1 MHNGKSY
8 IGGIMYRL
16 LLSLL
21 LFITVLQPAFAWW
34 NPDWTFRK
42 AITIDTTA
50 AGIPAGPALDEF
62 SYLVKLHTGNF
73 TYFFDL
79 KEGGADLRFMAGD
92 DQTPLKYYVEKLDPI
107 NEMALIWVKTAL
119 PATGSNNIYMY
130 YGNAAAPAAADP
142 AGTFDV
148 NDVVALNFD
157 TAGALQDKTAYA
169 NHPAS
174 FTGEIN
180 NASIIGA
187 GARFQGSQSVTIA
200 NTPSLNLASDPGWTF
215 SAWVKP
221 TAQAPD
227 VILFQAGDGAT
238 TYSLRVRGTALV
250 AQLSSGGSVIETTQ
264 SELLQTDWSHVAMQ
278 ILGDRMSI
286 YLNGQ
291 EASFIQ
297 VPAAAIAASIT
308 VGDGTQAAQAPPA
321 GELITT
327 GPAPAALTG
336 FIGEV
341 DAVRIS
347 NVARTPAWFAAVIA
361 SQGKTSSL
369 LAYGGDE
376 TAESE
381 GEGAAGVG
389 TFGIIIGSVFGN
401 DEAIVEQLVIGLC
414 GVMAIIAFLVMLFKA
429 VFINASRK
437 ASKAFLSAYNELDVT
452 DKNLDVLYGKGE
464 AFDDSPL
471 YRVYAQAVEEL
482 RHRISPAVGA
492 EFAGLEDKA
501 INAIRASL
509 DARMVREGQ
518 RLNANMV
525 LLTIAISGG
534 PFIGLLGTV
543 VGVMV
548 TFAGIAAAGEVNINA
563 IAPGMAA
570 ALLAT
575 VAGLGVAIPALFGYN
590 YLGSRIKEL
599 EADMQVFADELLARI
614 GEIYG
619 A

>member
-1 MHNGKSY
+1 
-8 IGGIMYRL
+8 MYRL

-21 LFITVLQPAFAWW
+21 FISVLQPAYAWW

-50 AGIPAGPALDEF
+50 AGIQANPALDEF

-79 KEGGADLRFMAGD
+79 KDAGADIRFMAGD

-107 NEMALIWVKTAL
+107 NEMALIWVKAAL
-119 PATGSNNIYMY
+119 PATGTNTIYMY

-142 AGTFDV
+142 AGSFDV
-148 NDVVALNFD
+148 NDVVVLNFD

-169 NHPAS
+169 NHPTG

-187 GARFQGSQSVTIA
+187 GARLLGNQSITIA
-200 NTPSLNLASDPGWTF
+200 NTPSLNLAADPGWTI

-221 TAQAPD
+221 AGQAQDA
-227 VILFQAGDGAT
+227 VLFEAGDGT
-238 TYSLRVRGTALV
+238 NTYSLRVRGTGMV
-250 AQLSSGGSVIETTQ
+250 AQLSSGGTVIETAPV
-264 SELLQTDWSHVAMQ
+264 ELLQTDWSHVAMLVQ
-278 ILGDRMSI
+278 GDRLSI
-286 YLNGQ
+286 YQNGQ
-291 EASFIQ
+291 ETTFVQ
-297 VPAAAIAASIT
+297 VPPLTFAASLTIGATATT
-308 VGDGTQAAQAPPA
+308 VSQSATDQPA
-321 GELITT
+321 EDLVTT
-327 GPAPAALTG
+327 GPAPTVLPG
-336 FIGEV
+336 FIGEL

-347 NVARTPAWFAAVIA
+347 NIARSPAWFSALVAT
-361 SQGKTSSL
+361 QGKTSNL
-369 LAYGGDE
+369 LAYGADE
-376 TAESE
+376 TPESE
-381 GEGAAGVG
+381 GGHVAGVG

-401 DEAIVEQLVIGLC
+401 DEALVEQLVIGLC
-414 GVMAIIAFLVMLFKA
+414 GVMAIIAFLVMVFKG
-429 VFINASRK
+429 VLINAARR
-437 ASKAFLSAYNELDVT
+437 ASKTFLTAYNELDVG
-452 DKNLDVLYGKGE
+452 DKKLDALYGKE
-464 AFDDSPL
+464 EIYDDSPL

-482 RHRISPAVGA
+482 RHRMSPAVGA

-501 INAIRASL
+501 MNAIRASL

-614 GEIYG
+614 GEVHG
-619 A
+619 V